1 MCMACVE
8 AGAWVVAAGATV
20 LPLVIPAIRKKCEKF
35 ISCGGEVRSNTTVC
49 KTVIAGSNPARS
61 STDPALE

>member
-1 MCMACVE
+1 MCMVCVE
-8 AGAWVVAAGATV
+8 AGAAMVAAVSV
-20 LPLVIPAIRKKCEKF
+20 LPLVIPAIRKKCVKF